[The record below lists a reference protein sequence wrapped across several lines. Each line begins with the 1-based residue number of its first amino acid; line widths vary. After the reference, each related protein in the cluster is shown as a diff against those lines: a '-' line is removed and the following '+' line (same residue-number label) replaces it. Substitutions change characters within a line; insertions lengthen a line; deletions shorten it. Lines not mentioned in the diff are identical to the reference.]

1 MKFAKIFRNVAVLAL
16 VLSVSLIAYA
26 GQTSK
31 TDDVVQSICKQ
42 MFTYPSDNNK
52 ELLDAASWKGAPVFG
67 MDGPDEFSERPP
79 TRYEELLKE
88 MYGEFFTEEAYGT
101 FVKTLVP
108 MEAVKLAIENQ
119 KTMEFVGLENMG
131 QESKENHRA
140 EYMVTVKV
148 DDSQVQQK
156 LHVTE
161 EDGKLVYFNYADDTL
176 KKALGGN

>member
-1 MKFAKIFRNVAVLAL
+1 MKFTKISRNVAVLAL
-16 VLSVSLIAYA
+16 VLVLSVSLIACA

-31 TDDVVQSICKQ
+31 TDDVVRSICEQ

-52 ELLDAASWKGAPVFG
+52 ELFDAASWKGAPAIG
-67 MDGPDEFSERPP
+67 MDELSKGIP

-101 FVKTLVP
+101 FVNTRIP
-108 MEAVKLAIENQ
+108 MEAVKLAADNQ
-119 KTMEFVGLENMG
+119 KTMEFVGLENIKR
-131 QESKENHRA
+131 ETKENHSA

-148 DDSQVQQK
+148 DDTEIQQK
-156 LHVTE
+156 IHVTV

-176 KKALGGN
+176 RKALGRN